1 MGYAIVF
8 PDRNVYLPGKEGFCK
23 KLTLT
28 DLGFSLG
35 SYNAIVFYSIRTQEP
50 GKRLLVFEPLLGSAI
65 F

>member
-1 MGYAIVF
+1 MCIS
-8 PDRNVYLPGKEGFCK
+8 RGKKDSVK

-28 DLGFSLG
+28 DLGFRLG
-35 SYNAIVFYSIRTQEP
+35 SYNAIVFYSFRTQEP